1 MDNLSEKT
9 QEILKAAGIDDYEVL
24 RDMDREVIWFHLYYR
39 TFGINSI
46 SALDVERAAVEI
58 AKLREKK

>member
-1 MDNLSEKT
+1 MESLSEKT
-9 QEILKAAGIDDYEVL
+9 QEILKAAGIKDIEKF
-24 RDMDREVIWFHLYYR
+24 RGMDREVIWFHLYYR

-46 SALDVERAAVEI
+46 SALDVEGAAVEI

>member
-39 TFGINSI
+39 TFGINQI
-46 SALDVERAAVEI
+46 SELDIEHAADEI
-58 AKLREKK
+58 AALWEK